1 NFDMEEEEEQFEDV
15 LNSGF
20 KLYKELHDQLYD
32 YQLSGLVFLYKA
44 YEQGK
49 KGVILADEMGLG
61 KSIQVITFL
70 SGMMDTEQIKNVLL
84 VMPITLKKDWT
95 DKLNK
100 WTPGIKWQF
109 YHKTEENSTRNLRNV
124 QMGGDVLL
132 TSYRMLVHHQ
142 TSLSRYKNKP
152 FTWDCVIYDEAHELK
167 NHTTKTFMAAT
178 AIPAKFKILL
188 TGMPVQSKLQELWA
202 LFSIVAP
209 SGLLGSYNDY
219 KKLYKDPITR
229 ATEAYASPRER
240 TSGKE
245 ILWRL
250 QKKIEPYFLRRT
262 KDKILHSKNSC
273 RLVQLNC
280 KETPHLPKKT
290 ELVVWIRLSPE
301 QETMYR
307 ELILSRGPLNK
318 ACYSLQDVNTLKSIC
333 NHPRQL
339 EENYLHHL
347 PTDILLAESG
357 KLTFLISLLR
367 RLMEDGHRILVFSQF
382 PKMLDIIQY
391 VLEKK
396 KLGPFLRIDG
406 KTHLQER
413 ERQCEL
419 FQENSCYKIFFFTT
433 KVGAIGL
440 TLTSA
445 SRVVIVDPSW
455 NQEVDS
461 QAVNQ
466 AYRIGQKEKVVVYR
480 LITCGTVE
488 EKMYRKQVFRS
499 ALWKNK
505 NLIPHFT
512 KDDLRELL
520 PLGETR
526 FSVTQRLLD
535 TDCLRPH
542 QSMDE
547 DLKFHE
553 TFLRTLN
560 VCSISDYRCLSSTK
574 QVEDLME
581 EIETV
586 SFRVKSDAEKNMA
599 EGKIQKKKIRGVR
612 ASLGQIGT
620 KKVLKKHANH
630 RKSSVIHERKYAVSP
645 YSSNRQRRLLK
656 KKLFY
661 DLEDGSYE
669 HSDRQSMDSNNT
681 DCRTNTENINTVI
694 KTCRLGNKKKGY
706 NTASNSV
713 DIYNFSCIAD
723 DSISDT
729 TDNMACSRATELEH
743 TRDLKTED
751 ADETAFDSEIA
762 LTPLTESKA
771 QENRQLPSFTVSSS
785 PYLKS
790 NVMDHLVREHQCS
803 PQVALNSPE
812 HPSQCGFKLHGAIRG
827 LCDYSLTPSSM
838 SPSCLLSE
846 HEYSDQGGSSS
857 KAEKVLRKQSREEE
871 IESTNTCGYRL
882 SGELSSK

>member
-1 NFDMEEEEEQFEDV
+1 MEEEEEQFEDV

-347 PTDILLAESG
+347 PTGILLAESG

-488 EKMYRKQVFRS
+488 EKMYRKQQY
-499 ALWKNK
+499 LK
-505 NLIPHFT
+505 
-512 KDDLRELL
+512 ELL
-520 PLGETR
+520 LVMFLGKGPLQKRGKVVEN
-526 FSVTQRLLD
+526 
-535 TDCLRPH
+535 
-542 QSMDE
+542 
-547 DLKFHE
+547 LKE
-553 TFLRTLN
+553 
-560 VCSISDYRCLSSTK
+560 S
-574 QVEDLME
+574 E
-581 EIETV
+581 E
-586 SFRVKSDAEKNMA
+586 SQA
-599 EGKIQKKKIRGVR
+599 
-612 ASLGQIGT
+612 
-620 KKVLKKHANH
+620 
-630 RKSSVIHERKYAVSP
+630 
-645 YSSNRQRRLLK
+645 
-656 KKLFY
+656 
-661 DLEDGSYE
+661 EDG
-669 HSDRQSMDSNNT
+669 NNT
-681 DCRTNTENINTVI
+681 ETKRITQSIDTPSEPQTNTEMASVRPMQTTFSFESPMPAQKRSKNSRMPSIRCSQITFSAKPVSEKI
-694 KTCRLGNKKKGY
+694 DKDQRQSQPRLILG
-706 NTASNSV
+706 
-713 DIYNFSCIAD
+713 
-723 DSISDT
+723 
-729 TDNMACSRATELEH
+729 ELQH
-743 TRDLKTED
+743 KDLKQNCSS
-751 ADETAFDSEIA
+751 AS
-762 LTPLTESKA
+762 PL
-771 QENRQLPSFTVSSS
+771 L
-785 PYLKS
+785 
-790 NVMDHLVREHQCS
+790 MDHPFRA
-803 PQVALNSPE
+803 P
-812 HPSQCGFKLHGAIRG
+812 
-827 LCDYSLTPSSM
+827 TPVDTGYLENFHRSELSTHLSGQSTSSGNM
-838 SPSCLLSE
+838 VCHTSHLKTSVSV
-846 HEYSDQGGSSS
+846 
-857 KAEKVLRKQSREEE
+857 AEKKIICSGEASADHTNGQY
-871 IESTNTCGYRL
+871 IESRMNNSQNRAGDLATDGRL
-882 SGELSSK
+882 IAVLENLLQILKK